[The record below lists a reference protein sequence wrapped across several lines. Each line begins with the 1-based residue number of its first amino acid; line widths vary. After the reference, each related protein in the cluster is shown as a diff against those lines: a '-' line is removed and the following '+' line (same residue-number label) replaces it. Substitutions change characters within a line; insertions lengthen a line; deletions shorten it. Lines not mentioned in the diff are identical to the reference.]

1 MSTARRP
8 PRQVPTL
15 TEVVELPASAAP
27 ASSAT
32 LADPQPQPP
41 AAPAQPIAS
50 AVAPAATAAAPAP
63 PPADAPP
70 AALNAADEE
79 RMVQR
84 VLADLQRHIDL
95 MLEYRLRE
103 SLSPMLAK
111 LTDELARD
119 ARTSV
124 ATALRE
130 LVVKA
135 VAQEL
140 SRRRGP
146 K

>member
-1 MSTARRP
+1 MNTPRRP

-15 TEVVELPASAAP
+15 TEIVELPASARPVPVPSAAQAEAVP
-27 ASSAT
+27 DASVP
-32 LADPQPQPP
+32 ADPS
-41 AAPAQPIAS
+41 AAEQAHTEP
-50 AVAPAATAAAPAP
+50 APAP
-63 PPADAPP
+63 STVAPP
-70 AALNAADEE
+70 VAAVAAVDEE
-79 RMVQR
+79 RLVQR
-84 VLADLQRHIDL
+84 VLGDLQRQIDL

-119 ARTSV
+119 ARASV

-140 SRRRGP
+140 ARRRGP